1 MKILDIKLSN
11 FQGIASMEISLGGKS
26 ASIFGDNGTGKTTI
40 FNAITWLL
48 FDKPSTGAKNWTP
61 KTRGADG
68 EKHNLEHSVTA
79 TFVLQDG
86 SRVTL
91 GKTLREVYKKK
102 RGSTTAEYT
111 GNTVDYFLDGVP
123 VKEKEYTAAV
133 SEYCGGEQI
142 MKLLTMPDYFPE
154 TMEWKK
160 RRELLL
166 EICGDVSDD
175 DVIESNPDLRD
186 LPTYLIKPGTL
197 SQFYTVEEYSKIAK
211 ARKTDINRQLD
222 AIPGRIDEAQRAISA
237 ELPAKDVLE
246 ARLHAAAQATE
257 EARRVIADIRAGAG
271 DATRAVLAAAKA
283 ELAETRANY
292 TRKNQDAQAGV
303 YEALAAIDKEIREAG
318 RRAEDARA
326 EAGTKRRQAERLTRL
341 RESILAEYREAAA
354 VKFDAGQ
361 ETCPTCGRRLPE
373 DQIEAMRGDFN
384 QKRAERLAAINER
397 GRREANKD
405 MIAELEAQAAELDK
419 RAAEADAEAQAAR
432 EKRES
437 VSRGLASFPPFEETT
452 EYKALADRIAELER
466 EEAEADKGVAVQA
479 EQADARLQECL
490 GREHDI
496 RGQIIQVEN
505 AARQRAR
512 VEELEAQEKQLAEE
526 YEKVERG
533 VYLCEV
539 FVKTKVS
546 ALTDRINSKFRSVS
560 FQLFTEQ
567 VNGGLS
573 ECCEVLVP
581 SEDGAMVPY
590 TTANHAARV
599 NAGLEIV
606 ATIAEHFDREMPVFL
621 DNAEGVQKIQTI
633 NAQLIQLIAPPSWE
647 KLGEIVQKSLIVALG
662 SEEKARTAYEA
673 PTKVLRV
680 EVAA

>member
-1 MKILDIKLSN
+1 MVSLLLIAYEEILEEYPDFKLT
-11 FQGIASMEISLGGKS
+11 IIDTKCASLGYGLV
-26 ASIFGDNGTGKTTI
+26 AERLLHMQRNGAPKE
-40 FNAITWLL
+40 LL
-48 FDKPSTGAKNWTP
+48 IEAARFFC
-61 KTRGADG
+61 
-68 EKHNLEHSVTA
+68 EHMEHSVTA
-79 TFVLQDG
+79 TFVLPDG

-123 VKEKEYTAAV
+123 VKEKEYMAAV
-133 SEYCGGEQI
+133 AEYCGGEQI

-175 DVIESNPDLRD
+175 DVIESNPDLQD

-222 AIPGRIDEAQRAISA
+222 AIPGRIDEAQRAIPA

-257 EARRVIADIRAGAG
+257 ECRQMIADIRAGAG
-271 DATRAVLAAAKA
+271 DTHRAALAAVRA
-283 ELAETRANY
+283 ELAEARANY
-292 TRKNQDAQAGV
+292 TRKNKDAMAGV
-303 YEALAAIDKEIREAG
+303 YEALGAIDKEIRGASS
-318 RRAEDARA
+318 RAEDARA
-326 EAGTKRRQAERLTRL
+326 EAGTKRRQAERLTNL

-437 VSRGLASFPPFEETT
+437 VSRGLASFPPFEETA
-452 EYKALADRIAELER
+452 EYKALADRIAGLESAA
-466 EEAEADKGVAVQA
+466 AEADKGVAVQA

-496 RGQIIQVEN
+496 RGQIIQVES
-505 AARQRAR
+505 AAKQRAR
-512 VEELEAQEKQLAEE
+512 VAELEAQEKQLAEE

-590 TTANHAARV
+590 STANHAARV

-606 ATIAEHFDREMPVFL
+606 ATIAEHFGREMPVIV
-621 DNAEGVQKIQTI
+621 DNAESVTR
-633 NAQLIQLIAPPSWE
+633 LIDTEGQVIRL
-647 KLGEIVQKSLIVALG
+647 VV
-662 SEEKARTAYEA
+662 SEED
-673 PTKVLRV
+673 KVLRV

>member
-175 DVIESNPDLRD
+175 DVIESNPDLQD

-211 ARKTDINRQLD
+211 ARKADINRQLD
-222 AIPGRIDEAQRAISA
+222 AIPGRIDEAQRAIPA

-246 ARLHAAAQATE
+246 ARLHAATQATE
-257 EARRVIADIRAGAG
+257 ETRQMIAGIRAGGAG
-271 DATRAVLAAAKA
+271 DATRAALATAKA
-283 ELAETRANY
+283 ELAEARANY
-292 TRKNQDAQAGV
+292 TRKNQNAQAGV
-303 YEALAAIDKEIREAG
+303 YEAMAAIDKEIREAG

-419 RAAEADAEAQAAR
+419 RAAEADAEAAAAKERR
-432 EKRES
+432 EE
-437 VSRGLASFPPFEETT
+437 VSKGLVNFPDFGETA
-452 EYKALADRIAELER
+452 EYKDLAARIAELER
-466 EEAEADKGVAVQA
+466 AEAETDNGIAAQA

-539 FVKTKVS
+539 FTKKKVS

-560 FQLFTEQ
+560 FQLFVDQ

-590 TTANHAARV
+590 STANHAARV

-606 ATIAEHFDREMPVFL
+606 ATIAEHFGREMPVIV
-621 DNAEGVQKIQTI
+621 DNAESVTR
-633 NAQLIQLIAPPSWE
+633 LIDTEGQVIRL
-647 KLGEIVQKSLIVALG
+647 VV
-662 SEEKARTAYEA
+662 SEED
-673 PTKVLRV
+673 KVLRV

>member
-1 MKILDIKLSN
+1 MKILDIKLTN
-11 FQGIASMEISLGGKS
+11 FQGIAAMEIVLDGRS

-68 EKHNLEHSVTA
+68 EKHNMEHSVTA
-79 TFVLQDG
+79 TFVLPDG

-123 VKEKEYTAAV
+123 VKEKEYMAAV
-133 SEYCGGEQI
+133 AEYCGGEQI

-175 DVIESNPDLRD
+175 DVIESNPDLQD
-186 LPTYLIKPGTL
+186 LPVYLLKPGTL

-222 AIPGRIDEAQRAISA
+222 AIPGRIDEAKRAIPA

-257 EARRVIADIRAGAG
+257 ECRRMIADIRAGSG
-271 DATRAVLAAAKA
+271 DTTRAALAAVRAA
-283 ELAETRANY
+283 LSEARANY
-292 TRKNQDAQAGV
+292 TRKNKDAMAGV
-303 YEALAAIDKEIREAG
+303 YEALAAIDKEIRGASN
-318 RRAEDARA
+318 RAEDARA

-341 RESILAEYREAAA
+341 RESILAEYRGAAA

-405 MIAELEAQAAELDK
+405 MIAELEAQAEELDK
-419 RAAEADAEAQAAR
+419 RAVTADAEAAAAKER
-432 EKRES
+432 RQETEKGL
-437 VSRGLASFPPFEETT
+437 VSSPDFETT
-452 EYKALADRIAELER
+452 DEYKALAARIAGLEAQA
-466 EEAEADKGVAVQA
+466 AEADKGVAVQA

-496 RGQIIQVEN
+496 RGQIIQSEN
-505 AARQRAR
+505 AVKQQAR
-512 VEELEAQEKQLAEE
+512 VAELEAQEKQLAEE

-539 FVKTKVS
+539 FTKTKVS
-546 ALTDRINSKFRSVS
+546 ALTERINSKFRSVS

-581 SEDGAMVPY
+581 SEEGAMVPY
-590 TTANHAARV
+590 ATANHAARV

-606 ATIAEHFDREMPVFL
+606 ATIAEHFGREMPVIV
-621 DNAEGVQKIQTI
+621 DNAESVTR
-633 NAQLIQLIAPPSWE
+633 LIDTDGQVIRL
-647 KLGEIVQKSLIVALG
+647 VV
-662 SEEKARTAYEA
+662 SEADKT
-673 PTKVLRV
+673 LRV

>member
-1 MKILDIKLSN
+1 MKILDINLTN
-11 FQGIASMEISLGGKS
+11 FQGIASLDISLGGKS

-102 RGSTTAEYT
+102 RGTTTAEYT
-111 GNTVDYFLDGVP
+111 GNTVDYYLDGVP

-133 SEYCGGEQI
+133 AEYCGGEQT

-154 TMEWKK
+154 AMEWKK

-166 EICGDVSDD
+166 EICGDITDD
-175 DVIESNPDLRD
+175 DVIEGSPELHD
-186 LPTYLIKPGTL
+186 LPSYLIKPGTL

-211 ARKTDINRQLD
+211 ARKADINRQLD
-222 AIPGRIDEAQRAISA
+222 AIPGRIDEAKRAIPA

-257 EARRVIADIRAGAG
+257 EARQMIADIRAGTG
-271 DATRAVLAAAKA
+271 DTHRAALAAVRA
-283 ELAETRANY
+283 ELAEARADY
-292 TRKNQDAQAGV
+292 TRKNKDAMAGT

-318 RRAEDARA
+318 RRADDARA
-326 EAGTKRRQAERLTRL
+326 EAATKRRQAERLTNL

-354 VKFDAGQ
+354 LKFDAGQ

-373 DQIEAMRGDFN
+373 DKIEAMRGDFN
-384 QKRAERLAAINER
+384 QRRAERLATINER

-405 MIAELEAQAAELDK
+405 MIAGVEAQAEELDR

-437 VSRGLASFPPFEETT
+437 VSRGLASVPPFEETA
-452 EYKALADRIAELER
+452 EYKALADRIAGLESAA
-466 EEAEADKGVAVQA
+466 AEADKGVSAQA

-490 GREHDI
+490 AREHDI
-496 RGQIIQVEN
+496 RGQIIQTEN
-505 AARQRAR
+505 AVRQRAR

-539 FVKTKVS
+539 FTKKKVS

-590 TTANHAARV
+590 STANHAARV

-606 ATIAEHFDREMPVFL
+606 ATIAEHFGREMPVIV
-621 DNAEGVQKIQTI
+621 DNAESVTR
-633 NAQLIQLIAPPSWE
+633 LIDTEGQVIRL
-647 KLGEIVQKSLIVALG
+647 VV
-662 SEEKARTAYEA
+662 SEADKT
-673 PTKVLRV
+673 LRV

>member
-1 MKILDIKLSN
+1 MKILDINLTN
-11 FQGIASMEISLGGKS
+11 FQGIASLDISLGGKS

-102 RGSTTAEYT
+102 RGTTTAEYT
-111 GNTVDYFLDGVP
+111 GNTVDYYLDGVP

-133 SEYCGGEQI
+133 AEYCGGEQT

-154 TMEWKK
+154 AMEWKK

-166 EICGDVSDD
+166 EICGDITDD
-175 DVIESNPDLRD
+175 DVIEGSPELHD
-186 LPTYLIKPGTL
+186 LPSYLIKPGTL

-222 AIPGRIDEAQRAISA
+222 AIPGRIDEAKRAIPA

-246 ARLHAAAQATE
+246 ARLHAAAKATE
-257 EARRVIADIRAGAG
+257 EARQMIADIRAGTG
-271 DATRAVLAAAKA
+271 DTHRAALAAVRA
-283 ELAETRANY
+283 ELAEARADY
-292 TRKNQDAQAGV
+292 TRKNKDAMAGT
-303 YEALAAIDKEIREAG
+303 YEALAAIDREIREAG
-318 RRAEDARA
+318 RRADDARA
-326 EAGTKRRQAERLTRL
+326 EAATKRRQAERLTNL

-354 VKFDAGQ
+354 LKFDAGQ

-373 DQIEAMRGDFN
+373 DKIEAMRGDFN
-384 QKRAERLAAINER
+384 QRRAERLAAINER

-405 MIAELEAQAAELDK
+405 MIAGLEAQAAELDR

-437 VSRGLASFPPFEETT
+437 VSQGLASVPPFEETA
-452 EYKALADRIAELER
+452 EYKALADRIAGLESAA
-466 EEAEADKGVAVQA
+466 AEADKGVSAQA

-490 GREHDI
+490 AREHDI
-496 RGQIIQVEN
+496 RGQIIQTEN
-505 AARQRAR
+505 AVRQQAR

-539 FVKTKVS
+539 FTKKKVS

-590 TTANHAARV
+590 STANHAARV

-606 ATIAEHFDREMPVFL
+606 ATIAEHFGREMPVIV
-621 DNAEGVQKIQTI
+621 DNAESVTR
-633 NAQLIQLIAPPSWE
+633 LIDTEGQVIRL
-647 KLGEIVQKSLIVALG
+647 VV
-662 SEEKARTAYEA
+662 SEED
-673 PTKVLRV
+673 KVLRV

>member
-102 RGSTTAEYT
+102 RGTTTAEYT
-111 GNTVDYFLDGVP
+111 GNTVDYYLDGVP

-133 SEYCGGEQI
+133 AEYCGGEQT

-154 TMEWKK
+154 AMEWKK

-166 EICGDVSDD
+166 EICGDITDD
-175 DVIESNPDLRD
+175 DVIEGSPELHD
-186 LPTYLIKPGTL
+186 LPSYLIKPGTL

-222 AIPGRIDEAQRAISA
+222 AIPGRIDEAQRAIPA

-246 ARLHAAAQATE
+246 ARLHAASQATE
-257 EARRVIADIRAGAG
+257 EARQMIADIRAGAG
-271 DATRAVLAAAKA
+271 DTHRAALAAVRA
-283 ELAETRANY
+283 ELAEARANY

-303 YEALAAIDKEIREAG
+303 YEALAAIDKEIRETG

-326 EAGTKRRQAERLTRL
+326 EAGTKRRQAERLTNL

-354 VKFDAGQ
+354 LKFDAGQ

-373 DQIEAMRGDFN
+373 DKIEAMRGDFN
-384 QKRAERLAAINER
+384 QRRAERLAAINER

-405 MIAELEAQAAELDK
+405 MIAGVEAQAEELDRRPGK
-419 RAAEADAEAQAAR
+419 SGRASPRGWPA
-432 EKRES
+432 
-437 VSRGLASFPPFEETT
+437 SRRSRRPRSTRPWRTGSP
-452 EYKALADRIAELER
+452 
-466 EEAEADKGVAVQA
+466 GW
-479 EQADARLQECL
+479 
-490 GREHDI
+490 
-496 RGQIIQVEN
+496 
-505 AARQRAR
+505 RAR
-512 VEELEAQEKQLAEE
+512 RRRPTRASPPRPNRRTPAC
-526 YEKVERG
+526 RSAWPG
-533 VYLCEV
+533 STTSAGRSSRRRTPSGSGPGWRSWRPRRSSWRRS
-539 FVKTKVS
+539 TKRSS
-546 ALTDRINSKFRSVS
+546 AAFTCARFSRKRKSAPSQTASIANSAACPSSCSSTRS
-560 FQLFTEQ
+560 
-567 VNGGLS
+567 
-573 ECCEVLVP
+573 
-581 SEDGAMVPY
+581 
-590 TTANHAARV
+590 TAA
-599 NAGLEIV
+599 
-606 ATIAEHFDREMPVFL
+606 
-621 DNAEGVQKIQTI
+621 
-633 NAQLIQLIAPPSWE
+633 
-647 KLGEIVQKSLIVALG
+647 
-662 SEEKARTAYEA
+662 
-673 PTKVLRV
+673 
-680 EVAA
+680 

>member
-79 TFVLQDG
+79 TFVLPDG

-111 GNTVDYFLDGVP
+111 GNTVDYYLDGVP

-154 TMEWKK
+154 TMEWKE

-175 DVIESNPDLRD
+175 DVIESNPDLQD

-211 ARKTDINRQLD
+211 ARKADINRQLD
-222 AIPGRIDEAQRAISA
+222 AIPGRIDEAQRAIPA

-246 ARLHAAAQATE
+246 ARLHAATQATE
-257 EARRVIADIRAGAG
+257 ETRQMIAGIRAGGAG
-271 DATRAVLAAAKA
+271 DATRAALATAKA
-283 ELAETRANY
+283 ELAEARANY
-292 TRKNQDAQAGV
+292 TRKNKDAMAGT
-303 YEALAAIDKEIREAG
+303 YEDLAAIDKEIREAG
-318 RRAEDARA
+318 RRADDARA
-326 EAGTKRRQAERLTRL
+326 EAATKRRQAERLTNL

-354 VKFDAGQ
+354 LKFDAGQ

-373 DQIEAMRGDFN
+373 DKIEAMRGDFN
-384 QKRAERLAAINER
+384 QRRAERLAAINER

-405 MIAELEAQAAELDK
+405 MIAGVEAQAEELDR

-437 VSRGLASFPPFEETT
+437 VSQGLASVPPFEETA
-452 EYKALADRIAELER
+452 EYKAMADRIAGLESAA
-466 EEAEADKGVAVQA
+466 AEADKGVSAQA

-490 GREHDI
+490 AREHDI
-496 RGQIIQVEN
+496 RGQIIQTEN
-505 AARQRAR
+505 AVRQRAR

-539 FVKTKVS
+539 FTKKKVS

-560 FQLFTEQ
+560 FQLFVDQ

-590 TTANHAARV
+590 STANHAARV

-606 ATIAEHFDREMPVFL
+606 ATIAEHFGREMPVIV
-621 DNAEGVQKIQTI
+621 DNAESVTR
-633 NAQLIQLIAPPSWE
+633 LIDTEGQVIRL
-647 KLGEIVQKSLIVALG
+647 VV
-662 SEEKARTAYEA
+662 SEED
-673 PTKVLRV
+673 KVLRV

>member
-1 MKILDIKLSN
+1 MKIIDIRLTN
-11 FQGIASMEISLGGKS
+11 FQGIASLEIELDGKS
-26 ASIFGDNGTGKTTI
+26 AAIYGDNGTGKTTV

-48 FDKPSTGAKNWTP
+48 FDKPSTGAKNWSP
-61 KTRGADG
+61 KTRGAAG
-68 EKHNLEHSVTA
+68 EIHNLEHGVTA

-102 RGSTTAEYT
+102 RGSVAAEYS

-133 SEYCGGEQI
+133 AKYCGGEET

-154 TMEWKK
+154 TMEWRK

-166 EICGDVSDD
+166 EICGDVTDEE
-175 DVIESNPDLRD
+175 VIESNPDLID
-186 LPTYLIKPGTL
+186 LPAYLLKPGTL
-197 SQFYTVEEYSKIAK
+197 SQHYTVEEYAKIAK

-222 AIPGRIDEAQRAISA
+222 AIPNRIDEAQRAIPTDVPDKA
-237 ELPAKDVLE
+237 VLE

-257 EARRVIADIRAGAG
+257 ECRQEIASVKAGGESTAKAALA
-271 DATRAVLAAAKA
+271 ATRA
-283 ELAETRANY
+283 ELSTARSNY
-292 TRKNQDAQAGV
+292 TKRNTDAMAGT
-303 YEALAAIDKEIREAG
+303 YEALAAIDKEIRDAEH
-318 RRAEDARA
+318 RAEDAQA
-326 EAGTKRRQAERLTRL
+326 EADTKRRQAERMSTL
-341 RESILAEYREAAA
+341 RESILTEYREAAA

-373 DQIEAMRGDFN
+373 DQIEAMRADFN

-405 MIAELEAQAAELDK
+405 MIAAMEAMAQEREKQAAE
-419 RAAEADAEAQAAR
+419 AAQEAAAAR
-432 EKRES
+432 EKREQIS
-437 VSRGLASFPPFEETT
+437 AGMTTFPAFEETD
-452 EYKALADRIAELER
+452 EYKAIAARIEELEHTA
-466 EEAEADKGVAVQA
+466 AEADHGTAAQTA
-479 EQADARLQECL
+479 ALDARLQECL
-490 GREHDI
+490 AREHDV
-496 RGQIIQVEN
+496 RGQIVQSEN
-505 AARQRAR
+505 AEKQRAR
-512 VEELEAQEKQLAEE
+512 VAELEAQEKQLAEE

-539 FVKTKVS
+539 FTKTKVS
-546 ALTDRINSKFRSVS
+546 ALTERINSKFRSVS
-560 FQLFTEQ
+560 FQLFNEQ

-581 SEDGAMVPY
+581 SEGGAMVPY
-590 TTANHAARV
+590 ATANHAARV

-606 ATIAEHFDREMPVFL
+606 ATIAEHFGQEMPVIV
-621 DNAEGVQKIQTI
+621 DNAESVTR
-633 NAQLIQLIAPPSWE
+633 LIDTEGQVIRL
-647 KLGEIVQKSLIVALG
+647 VV
-662 SEEKARTAYEA
+662 SEADKT
-673 PTKVLRV
+673 LRV

>member
-26 ASIFGDNGTGKTTI
+26 ASIFGDNGTGETTI

-175 DVIESNPDLRD
+175 DVIESNPDLQD

-211 ARKTDINRQLD
+211 ARKADINRQLD
-222 AIPGRIDEAQRAISA
+222 AIPGRIDEAQRAIPA

-246 ARLHAAAQATE
+246 ARLHAATKATE
-257 EARRVIADIRAGAG
+257 ETRQMIAGIRAGGAG
-271 DATRAVLAAAKA
+271 DATRAALATVKA
-283 ELAETRANY
+283 ELAEARANY

-452 EYKALADRIAELER
+452 EYKALVDRIAELER

-496 RGQIIQVEN
+496 RGQIIQSEN
-505 AARQRAR
+505 AVKQQAR
-512 VEELEAQEKQLAEE
+512 VAELEAQEKQLAEE

-606 ATIAEHFDREMPVFL
+606 ATIAEYFGREMPVIV
-621 DNAEGVQKIQTI
+621 DNAESVTR
-633 NAQLIQLIAPPSWE
+633 LIDTDGQVIRL
-647 KLGEIVQKSLIVALG
+647 VV
-662 SEEKARTAYEA
+662 SEAD
-673 PTKVLRV
+673 KVLRV

>member
-86 SRVTL
+86 SRVML

-175 DVIESNPDLRD
+175 DVIESNPDLQD

-211 ARKTDINRQLD
+211 ARKADINRQLD
-222 AIPGRIDEAQRAISA
+222 AIPGRIDEAKRAIPA

-257 EARRVIADIRAGAG
+257 EARQMIADIRAGTG
-271 DATRAVLAAAKA
+271 DTHRAALAAVRA
-283 ELAETRANY
+283 ELAEARADY
-292 TRKNQDAQAGV
+292 TRKNKDAMAGT

-318 RRAEDARA
+318 RRADDARA
-326 EAGTKRRQAERLTRL
+326 EAATKRRQAERLTNL

-354 VKFDAGQ
+354 LKFDAGQ

-373 DQIEAMRGDFN
+373 DKIEAMRGDFN
-384 QKRAERLAAINER
+384 QRRAERLAAINER

-405 MIAELEAQAAELDK
+405 MIAGVEAQAEELDR

-437 VSRGLASFPPFEETT
+437 VSRGLASVPPFEETA
-452 EYKALADRIAELER
+452 EYKALADRIAGLESAA
-466 EEAEADKGVAVQA
+466 AEADKGVSAQA

-490 GREHDI
+490 AREHDI
-496 RGQIIQVEN
+496 RGQIIQTEN
-505 AARQRAR
+505 AVRQRAR

-539 FVKTKVS
+539 FTKKKVS

-590 TTANHAARV
+590 STANHAARV

-606 ATIAEHFDREMPVFL
+606 ATIAEHFGREMPVIV
-621 DNAEGVQKIQTI
+621 DNAESVTR
-633 NAQLIQLIAPPSWE
+633 LIDTEGQVIRL
-647 KLGEIVQKSLIVALG
+647 VV
-662 SEEKARTAYEA
+662 SEAD
-673 PTKVLRV
+673 KVLRV

>member
-11 FQGIASMEISLGGKS
+11 FQGIASMEIVLDGRS

-79 TFVLQDG
+79 TFVLPDG

-123 VKEKEYTAAV
+123 VKEKEYMAAV
-133 SEYCGGEQI
+133 AEYCGGEQI

-175 DVIESNPDLRD
+175 DVIESNPDLQD
-186 LPTYLIKPGTL
+186 LPMYLLKPGTL

-222 AIPGRIDEAQRAISA
+222 AIPGRIDEAQRAIPA

-257 EARRVIADIRAGAG
+257 ECRQMIADIRAGSG
-271 DATRAVLAAAKA
+271 DTTRAALAAVRA
-283 ELAETRANY
+283 ELSEARANY
-292 TRKNQDAQAGV
+292 TRKNKDAMAGV
-303 YEALAAIDKEIREAG
+303 YEALGAIDKEIRGASS
-318 RRAEDARA
+318 RAEDARA
-326 EAGTKRRQAERLTRL
+326 EAGKRRQAERLTRL
-341 RESILAEYREAAA
+341 RESILAEYREAAD

-361 ETCPTCGRRLPE
+361 ENCPTCGRRLPE

-405 MIAELEAQAAELDK
+405 MIAELEAQATELDK
-419 RAAEADAEAQAAR
+419 RAAEADAEATAAKER
-432 EKRES
+432 RRSKRGWS
-437 VSRGLASFPPFEETT
+437 TPRTLRRPTNTRPWRPGLRSWNARRWRPTRASPPRPNRRTPACRSAWGGSTT
-452 EYKALADRIAELER
+452 SADRSSR
-466 EEAEADKGVAVQA
+466 W
-479 EQADARLQECL
+479 R
-490 GREHDI
+490 
-496 RGQIIQVEN
+496 
-505 AARQRAR
+505 
-512 VEELEAQEKQLAEE
+512 
-526 YEKVERG
+526 
-533 VYLCEV
+533 
-539 FVKTKVS
+539 
-546 ALTDRINSKFRSVS
+546 
-560 FQLFTEQ
+560 
-567 VNGGLS
+567 
-573 ECCEVLVP
+573 
-581 SEDGAMVPY
+581 
-590 TTANHAARV
+590 
-599 NAGLEIV
+599 
-606 ATIAEHFDREMPVFL
+606 
-621 DNAEGVQKIQTI
+621 
-633 NAQLIQLIAPPSWE
+633 APPSNGPAWRSWRPRRSSWRRST
-647 KLGEIVQKSLIVALG
+647 KRSSVA
-662 SEEKARTAYEA
+662 STCARFSPKRRSAPSPSASTANS
-673 PTKVLRV
+673 
-680 EVAA
+680 AACPSSCSPNRSTAA

>member
-175 DVIESNPDLRD
+175 DVIESNPDLQD

-211 ARKTDINRQLD
+211 ARKADINRQLD
-222 AIPGRIDEAQRAISA
+222 AIPGRIDEAQRAIPA

-246 ARLHAAAQATE
+246 ARLHAATQATE
-257 EARRVIADIRAGAG
+257 ETRQMIAGIRAGGAG
-271 DATRAVLAAAKA
+271 DATRAALATVKA
-283 ELAETRANY
+283 ELAEARANY

-419 RAAEADAEAQAAR
+419 RAAEADAEAAAAKERR
-432 EKRES
+432 EEVGK
-437 VSRGLASFPPFEETT
+437 GLVNFPDFGETA
-452 EYKALADRIAELER
+452 EYKE
-466 EEAEADKGVAVQA
+466 
-479 EQADARLQECL
+479 ECL
-490 GREHDI
+490 AREHDI

-539 FVKTKVS
+539 FIKTKVS

-606 ATIAEHFDREMPVFL
+606 ATIAEYFGREMPVIV
-621 DNAEGVQKIQTI
+621 DNAESVTR
-633 NAQLIQLIAPPSWE
+633 LIDTDGQVIRL
-647 KLGEIVQKSLIVALG
+647 VV
-662 SEEKARTAYEA
+662 SEAD
-673 PTKVLRV
+673 KVLRV

>member
-11 FQGIASMEISLGGKS
+11 FQGIASMDISLGGKS

-175 DVIESNPDLRD
+175 DVIESNPDLQD

-222 AIPGRIDEAQRAISA
+222 AIPGRIDEAQRAIPA

-246 ARLHAAAQATE
+246 ARLHAASQATE
-257 EARRVIADIRAGAG
+257 EARQMIADIRAGAG
-271 DATRAVLAAAKA
+271 DTHRAALAAVRA
-283 ELAETRANY
+283 ELAEARANY

-303 YEALAAIDKEIREAG
+303 YEALAAIDKEIRETG

-326 EAGTKRRQAERLTRL
+326 EAGTKRRQAERLTNL

-437 VSRGLASFPPFEETT
+437 VSRGLASFPPFEETA
-452 EYKALADRIAELER
+452 EYKALADRIAGLESAA
-466 EEAEADKGVAVQA
+466 AEADKGVAVQA

-496 RGQIIQVEN
+496 RGQIIQSEN
-505 AARQRAR
+505 AVKQQAR
-512 VEELEAQEKQLAEE
+512 VAELEAQEKQLAEE

-590 TTANHAARV
+590 STANHAARV

-606 ATIAEHFDREMPVFL
+606 ATIAEHFGREMPVIV
-621 DNAEGVQKIQTI
+621 DNAESVTR
-633 NAQLIQLIAPPSWE
+633 LIDTEGQVIRL
-647 KLGEIVQKSLIVALG
+647 VV
-662 SEEKARTAYEA
+662 SEED
-673 PTKVLRV
+673 KVLRV

>member
-111 GNTVDYFLDGVP
+111 GNTVDYYLDGVP

-175 DVIESNPDLRD
+175 DVIESNPDLQD

-211 ARKTDINRQLD
+211 ARKADINRQLD
-222 AIPGRIDEAQRAISA
+222 AIPGRIDEAQRAIPA

-246 ARLHAAAQATE
+246 ARLHAATQATE
-257 EARRVIADIRAGAG
+257 ETRQMIAGIRAGGAG
-271 DATRAVLAAAKA
+271 DATRAALAAVRA
-283 ELAETRANY
+283 ELAEARANY
-292 TRKNQDAQAGV
+292 TRKNQNAQAGV
-303 YEALAAIDKEIREAG
+303 YEAMAAIDKEIRETG

-419 RAAEADAEAQAAR
+419 RAAEADAEAAAAKERR
-432 EKRES
+432 EE
-437 VSRGLASFPPFEETT
+437 VSKGLVNFPDFGETA
-452 EYKALADRIAELER
+452 EYKDLAARIAELER
-466 EEAEADKGVAVQA
+466 AEAEADKGIAAQA

-490 GREHDI
+490 AREHDI

-606 ATIAEHFDREMPVFL
+606 ATIAEYFGREMPVIV
-621 DNAEGVQKIQTI
+621 DNAESVTR
-633 NAQLIQLIAPPSWE
+633 LIDTDGQVIRL
-647 KLGEIVQKSLIVALG
+647 VV
-662 SEEKARTAYEA
+662 SEAD
-673 PTKVLRV
+673 KVLRV

>member
-1 MKILDIKLSN
+1 MKIIDMKLTN
-11 FQGIASMEISLGGKS
+11 FQGIGSLDISLDGKS
-26 ASIFGDNGTGKTTI
+26 ASIFGDNGTGKTTV

-48 FDKPSTGAKNWTP
+48 FDKPSTGAKNWSP

-102 RGSTTAEYT
+102 RGSTSAEYS

-133 SEYCGGEQI
+133 AKYCGGEET

-154 TMEWKK
+154 TMGWKE

-166 EICGDVSDD
+166 EICGDVTDD
-175 DVIESNPDLRD
+175 AVIESNPDLRD
-186 LPTYLIKPGTL
+186 LPMYLLKPGTL
-197 SQFYTVEEYSKIAK
+197 AQYYTVEEYSKIAK

-222 AIPGRIDEAQRAISA
+222 AIPNRIDEAQRAIPA
-237 ELPAKDVLE
+237 DLPAKEVLE
-246 ARLHAAAQATE
+246 GRLHAASQAV
-257 EARRVIADIRAGAG
+257 EACRVQIADIRAGGTG
-271 DATRAVLAAAKA
+271 DTTRAALATARA
-283 ELAETRANY
+283 ELSEARANY
-292 TRKNQDAQAGV
+292 TRKNQEATAGT
-303 YEALAAIDKEIREAG
+303 YQALAAIDKEIRETD

-326 EAGTKRRQAERLTRL
+326 EAATKRRQAERLTNL

-354 VKFDAGQ
+354 DKFDAGR

-384 QKRAERLAAINER
+384 QRRSEKLAAINER

-405 MIAELEAQAAELDK
+405 MIAELEAQAAELDRK
-419 RAAEADAEAQAAR
+419 ATEADAEAKAAR
-432 EKRES
+432 ERRET
-437 VSRGLASFPPFEETT
+437 VSKGLVNFPDFETT
-452 EYKALADRIAELER
+452 DEGKRLTARIAELER
-466 EEAEADKGVAVQA
+466 TAADADKGVEAQTA
-479 EQADARLQECL
+479 QADNRLQECL
-490 GREHDI
+490 AKEHDI

-505 AARQRAR
+505 AEKQRAR
-512 VEELEAQEKQLAEE
+512 VAELEAQEKQLAEE

-539 FVKTKVS
+539 FTKTKVS
-546 ALTDRINSKFRSVS
+546 ALTERINSKFRSVS

-567 VNGGLS
+567 VNGGLN

-581 SEDGAMVPY
+581 SEAGAMVPY
-590 TTANHAARV
+590 ATANHAARV

-606 ATIAEHFDREMPVFL
+606 ATIAEHFGREMPVVV
-621 DNAEGVQKIQTI
+621 DNAESVTR
-633 NAQLIQLIAPPSWE
+633 LIDTDGQVIRL
-647 KLGEIVQKSLIVALG
+647 VV
-662 SEEKARTAYEA
+662 SEADKA
-673 PTKVLRV
+673 LRV

>member
-175 DVIESNPDLRD
+175 DVIESNPDLQD

-211 ARKTDINRQLD
+211 ARKADINRQLD
-222 AIPGRIDEAQRAISA
+222 AIPGRIDEAQRAIPA

-246 ARLHAAAQATE
+246 ARLHAATQATE
-257 EARRVIADIRAGAG
+257 ETRQMIAGIRAGGAG
-271 DATRAVLAAAKA
+271 DATRAALATAKA
-283 ELAETRANY
+283 ELAEARANY
-292 TRKNQDAQAGV
+292 TRKNQNAQAGV
-303 YEALAAIDKEIREAG
+303 YEAMAAIDKEIREAG

-419 RAAEADAEAQAAR
+419 RAAEADAEAAAAKERR
-432 EKRES
+432 EE
-437 VSRGLASFPPFEETT
+437 VSKGLVNFPDFGETA
-452 EYKALADRIAELER
+452 EYKDLAARIAELER
-466 EEAEADKGVAVQA
+466 AEAEADKGIAAQA

-490 GREHDI
+490 AREHDI

-539 FVKTKVS
+539 FTKKKVS

-560 FQLFTEQ
+560 FQLFVDQ

-590 TTANHAARV
+590 STANHAARV

-606 ATIAEHFDREMPVFL
+606 ATIAEHFGREMPVIV
-621 DNAEGVQKIQTI
+621 DNAESVTR
-633 NAQLIQLIAPPSWE
+633 LIDTEGQVIRL
-647 KLGEIVQKSLIVALG
+647 VV
-662 SEEKARTAYEA
+662 SEED
-673 PTKVLRV
+673 KVLRV

>member
-11 FQGIASMEISLGGKS
+11 FQGIASMEIVLDGRS

-79 TFVLQDG
+79 TFVLPDG

-123 VKEKEYTAAV
+123 VKEKEYMAAV
-133 SEYCGGEQI
+133 AEYCGGEQI

-175 DVIESNPDLRD
+175 DVIESNPDLQD
-186 LPTYLIKPGTL
+186 LPMYLLKPGTL

-222 AIPGRIDEAQRAISA
+222 AIPGRIDEAQRAIPA

-257 EARRVIADIRAGAG
+257 ECRQMIADIRAGSG
-271 DATRAVLAAAKA
+271 DTTRAALAAVRA
-283 ELAETRANY
+283 ELSEARANY
-292 TRKNQDAQAGV
+292 TRKNKDAMAGV
-303 YEALAAIDKEIREAG
+303 YEALGAIDKEIRGASS
-318 RRAEDARA
+318 RAEDARA

-341 RESILAEYREAAA
+341 RESILAEYREAAD

-361 ETCPTCGRRLPE
+361 ENCPTCGRRLPE

-405 MIAELEAQAAELDK
+405 MIAELEAQATELDK
-419 RAAEADAEAQAAR
+419 RAAEADAEATAAKER
-432 EKRES
+432 RQEVEK
-437 VSRGLASFPPFEETT
+437 GLVNAPDFETT
-452 EYKALADRIAELER
+452 DEYKTMAARIAELER
-466 EEAEADKGVAVQA
+466 AEVEADKGVAAQA

-496 RGQIIQVEN
+496 RGQIIQVES
-505 AARQRAR
+505 AAKQRAR
-512 VEELEAQEKQLAEE
+512 VAELEAQEKQLAEE

-539 FVKTKVS
+539 FTKTKVS
-546 ALTDRINSKFRSVS
+546 ALTERINSKFRSVS

-581 SEDGAMVPY
+581 SEEGAMVPY
-590 TTANHAARV
+590 ATANHAARV

-606 ATIAEHFDREMPVFL
+606 ATIAEHFGREMPVIV
-621 DNAEGVQKIQTI
+621 DNAESVTR
-633 NAQLIQLIAPPSWE
+633 LIDTDGQVIRL
-647 KLGEIVQKSLIVALG
+647 VV
-662 SEEKARTAYEA
+662 SEADKT
-673 PTKVLRV
+673 LRV